1 MESEIDSSYDY
12 DWYQRHGSPIS
23 VISSISLKHFFAQIC
38 GIVRLFSFLYKS
50 NIGSDCSDSL
60 SKSEF
65 NYGVDGYLFEPT
77 RSDDDTMLMACYAH
91 RTLHDATRQDNPRQ
105 ENRVMCGGLRH
116 DATRQDKNRA
126 LSQISSI
133 VRSLTT
139 RPDFCL
145 VVSRRVVD
153 PRTLHD
159 FLVGGCR
166 VVSCRVVSCNVRWA
180 LCPPH
185 TTRRDTTRQPPT
197 RKSCNVRGSTTRRD
211 TTRQKS
217 GLVADI

>member
-1 MESEIDSSYDY
+1 MGIRE
-12 DWYQRHGSPIS
+12 W
-23 VISSISLKHFFAQIC
+23 SLRGAA
-38 GIVRLFSFLYKS
+38 V
-50 NIGSDCSDSL
+50 
-60 SKSEF
+60 
-65 NYGVDGYLFEPT
+65 
-77 RSDDDTMLMACYAH
+77 AYAH
-91 RTLHDATRQDNPRQ
+91 RTLHDATRRDNPRQ

-180 LCPPH
+180 LMDCH
-185 TTRRDTTRQPPT
+185 ATA
-197 RKSCNVRGSTTRRD
+197 RGSIPGWNGVFTELHVLRKG
-211 TTRQKS
+211 Q
-217 GLVADI
+217 

>member
-1 MESEIDSSYDY
+1 M
-12 DWYQRHGSPIS
+12 WPLNGRAGLGNCPFSPT
-23 VISSISLKHFFAQIC
+23 
-38 GIVRLFSFLYKS
+38 
-50 NIGSDCSDSL
+50 
-60 SKSEF
+60 
-65 NYGVDGYLFEPT
+65 YL
-77 RSDDDTMLMACYAH
+77 DVYYCYAH

-116 DATRQDKNRA
+116 DATRQDKNQA

-159 FLVGGCR
+159 FLVGSCR
-166 VVSCRVVSCNVRWA
+166 VVSCRVVSCNVQWA
-180 LCPPH
+180 LL
-185 TTRRDTTRQPPT
+185 
-197 RKSCNVRGSTTRRD
+197 GSVC
-211 TTRQKS
+211 S
-217 GLVADI
+217 IMNNWLINISSLH

>member
-1 MESEIDSSYDY
+1 MVYITLTLRQQLKHCEMHCSTIT
-12 DWYQRHGSPIS
+12 HIS
-23 VISSISLKHFFAQIC
+23 LVISHAYI
-38 GIVRLFSFLYKS
+38 Y
-50 NIGSDCSDSL
+50 
-60 SKSEF
+60 
-65 NYGVDGYLFEPT
+65 YT
-77 RSDDDTMLMACYAH
+77 H

-116 DATRQDKNRA
+116 DATRQDKKNRA
-126 LSQISSI
+126 SSQISNI

-166 VVSCRVVSCNVRWA
+166 VVSCNVRWA
-180 LCPPH
+180 L
-185 TTRRDTTRQPPT
+185 
-197 RKSCNVRGSTTRRD
+197 
-211 TTRQKS
+211 
-217 GLVADI
+217 